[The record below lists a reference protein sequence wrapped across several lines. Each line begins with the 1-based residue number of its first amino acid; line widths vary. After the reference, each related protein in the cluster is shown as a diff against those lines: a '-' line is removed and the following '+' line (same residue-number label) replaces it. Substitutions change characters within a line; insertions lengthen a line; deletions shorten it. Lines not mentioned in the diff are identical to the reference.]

1 MKSNLAEILRMT
13 ISVKEAFGELDEI
26 AGTRLFVITMKAQ
39 RTFDMFEEGISE
51 CMAKAEELRIKQ
63 GK

>member
-1 MKSNLAEILRMT
+1 MT